1 MNKQSEFDELVSFLS
16 VYFRN
21 NFKQTLDISTLTR
34 ETTLEDDLMITG
46 DDSDFFMHD
55 LVDTF
60 KLDASDYDGSKYF
73 RGEGFDFI
81 FPLLRFFLGQKKWMP
96 TPKEKKVPLTL
107 GMLEQC
113 IKNGKL
119 V

>member
-1 MNKQSEFDELVSFLS
+1 MANENEFAELVSFLG
-16 VYFRN
+16 VFFQN
-21 NFKQTLDISTLTR
+21 HFKQTLDISTLTK
-34 ETTLEDDLMITG
+34 ETLVENDLMIG
-46 DDSDFFMHD
+46 GLDADFFLTD
-55 LVDTF
+55 LVTTF
-60 KLDASDYDGSKYF
+60 KLDASDFDGDKYF
-73 RGEGFDFI
+73 SDEGLDFI